1 MGYGMDSFF
10 NEIVDCQYT
19 LDLIF
24 WVITSSIEK
33 YACFG
38 HSQEE
43 FEMMAS
49 ISINKVL
56 D

>member
-1 MGYGMDSFF
+1 MDNFV
-10 NEIVDCQYT
+10 NGIADCQYS
-19 LDLIF
+19 LNLFF
-24 WVITSSIEK
+24 WVITSSMEK

-38 HSQEE
+38 YAQEE